1 MEGGLQE
8 YWNDIGDTGW
18 EAVEFVQEKGVDEG
32 LAQG

>member
-8 YWNDIGDTGW
+8 YWNDIGETGW
-18 EAVEFVQEKGVDEG
+18 EAVAFVQKGVDEG

>member
-8 YWNDIGDTGW
+8 YWNDIGETGW
-18 EAVEFVQEKGVDEG
+18 EAVVFVQKGVDEG